1 MSSKSVDLSWD
12 VMLVYLSQLEVRAS
26 ELCPLII
33 LQGWYS

>member
-26 ELCPLII
+26 ELFHLII